1 MNQNE
6 MKIIDTIR
14 ALGIDMIDAAGS
26 GHPGIVLG
34 AAPILYTLYAKHMNV
49 NPKDVEWINRDRFI
63 MSAGHGSALL
73 YATLFLAGFDL
84 SIDDLKGFR
93 QIDSKTPGHP
103 EYMVTPG
110 VDMSTGPLGQGIA
123 SAVGIA
129 MAERYLATRYNIKKK
144 NIFDPNK
151 SIFNYYTYVLCSDGD
166 LMEGISYEAA
176 SLAGTLGLNKLI
188 VLYDSNNIS
197 LDGST
202 SKTFNEDVLERFK
215 ALGWHTQ
222 LVKNGEDINAIDKAI
237 KKAKDNLGKPSII
250 EIKTIIG
257 KGSINEGKNVVHG
270 SALSKEDIEQL
281 KNKLGIRNIPFAIS
295 QDATDTFRK
304 MINDRINAN
313 YNTWT
318 ENYKVYMEQA
328 SDIVKK
334 EINDLLNKN
343 YLLDI
348 QSLMWQFDENL
359 KEATRETNGKV
370 LNVIANN
377 LHNFIGGSADLASS
391 TKTYLT
397 EFKDYSKDSYDG
409 KNIWFGVREH
419 AMGAILNGLSLSGFR
434 TFGSTFLSFSDYMKP
449 AIRLAC
455 MMNLPVTYIF
465 THDSINIGSDGPT
478 HQPIEQLAMLR
489 SIPNLDVY
497 RPADAK
503 EVVGSW
509 QTILKNDNPSAIVLS
524 RAEVGLQKGTNIS
537 EVEKGAYVVKGEK
550 ERLDGIII
558 ATGSEVELATKAS
571 EELLKRGI
579 DIRVISMP
587 SMSLY
592 LKQPKTYQDELFP
605 IGIKKIVI
613 EASSS
618 FGWHRFVYNE
628 KYLITIDTF
637 GKSGSKQDIL
647 KKFEFNIEAVTSKIE
662 KILR

>member
-1 MNQNE
+1 
-6 MKIIDTIR
+6 MKKTMISPSKYIQGEDELSNLGALVLEFSDR
-14 ALGIDMIDAAGS
+14 ALLVAS
-26 GHPGIVLG
+26 
-34 AAPILYTLYAKHMNV
+34 N
-49 NPKDVEWINRDRFI
+49 
-63 MSAGHGSALL
+63 
-73 YATLFLAGFDL
+73 
-84 SIDDLKGFR
+84 DDQVRVQK
-93 QIDSKTPGHP
+93 
-103 EYMVTPG
+103 
-110 VDMSTGPLGQGIA
+110 
-123 SAVGIA
+123 
-129 MAERYLATRYNIKKK
+129 
-144 NIFDPNK
+144 
-151 SIFNYYTYVLCSDGD
+151 
-166 LMEGISYEAA
+166 
-176 SLAGTLGLNKLI
+176 
-188 VLYDSNNIS
+188 
-197 LDGST
+197 
-202 SKTFNEDVLERFK
+202 
-215 ALGWHTQ
+215 Q
-222 LVKNGEDINAIDKAI
+222 LDKAI

-449 AIRLAC
+449 AIRLAA
-455 MMNLPVTYIF
+455 LI
-465 THDSINIGSDGPT
+465 
-478 HQPIEQLAMLR
+478 
-489 SIPNLDVY
+489 
-497 RPADAK
+497 
-503 EVVGSW
+503 
-509 QTILKNDNPSAIVLS
+509 
-524 RAEVGLQKGTNIS
+524 
-537 EVEKGAYVVKGEK
+537 
-550 ERLDGIII
+550 
-558 ATGSEVELATKAS
+558 
-571 EELLKRGI
+571 
-579 DIRVISMP
+579 
-587 SMSLY
+587 
-592 LKQPKTYQDELFP
+592 
-605 IGIKKIVI
+605 
-613 EASSS
+613 SSS
-618 FGWHRFVYNE
+618 LAAKLSCVDAATLSTLSDVF
-628 KYLITIDTF
+628 
-637 GKSGSKQDIL
+637 
-647 KKFEFNIEAVTSKIE
+647 
-662 KILR
+662 